1 MPNVSFQAPTDYG
14 ADLQAIERRRQ
25 YADALRQQ
33 SMQPLETQMAGGWAI
48 PISPTQGL
56 AKALQAFASQRMQ
69 KKADEDTKGV
79 SARYNSDLVRVLTE
93 GGKLSAG
100 TPARF
105 QQPDPQEFEQ
115 AADQG
120 TQAPSGFNVA
130 AKPGDPMAAA
140 ALYMTHPATQQ
151 LGMQEMQRQRMMEA
165 FGLNGGSAPQGGASS
180 GATSPGAPTSSGVPR
195 NIALQLMLADPTGK
209 LLAQENAKANAEATK
224 PINVRPG
231 GAVFQQGKGVLF
243 NQPQVGPGVM
253 LNYGPNGPTA
263 SAVPGAS
270 DAMAA
275 QAAAVAG
282 GTQAGKAPYE
292 LSTVNTPGA
301 PTLMTHQQQIEAATG
316 RPMPRPGMIPTSAVV
331 GQNPEMAGRPQAEQ
345 DAIRKVMDADT
356 RGQPATVNVPA
367 PGGLRLQDQGD
378 SAQQK
383 AYGTERGQLLAAR
396 PQATLSARTAITNM
410 ERLSNVARE
419 LENHP
424 GLSGITGKVN
434 QYAIGDLLPETRA
447 ARALQDT
454 MVKQAAVQ
462 TLQAMREASK
472 TGGAVGAVTEGEW
485 PILERQLA
493 ALDAAQGT
501 KDYRV
506 ALKNLQNQMAG
517 AITRTRAAYKE
528 TYGEDLKFES
538 TSHQTQGRSVRE
550 QADEILNGKH

>member
-1 MPNVSFQAPTDYG
+1 MPTVSFQAPTDYG

-25 YADALRQQ
+25 YAEALRQQ

-69 KKADEDTKGV
+69 KKADEDARGV
-79 SARYNSDLVRVLTE
+79 SKRYNDDLVRVLTQ
-93 GGKLSAG
+93 GSQLSAG

-120 TQAPSGFNVA
+120 TPSPSGFNVA

-165 FGLNGGSAPQGGASS
+165 FGLNGGGGASAAPA
-180 GATSPGAPTSSGVPR
+180 GATGVSGVPR
-195 NIALQLMLADPTGK
+195 NIALQLMLADPSGK
-209 LLAQENAKANAEATK
+209 LLAEANSRAHAESIK
-224 PINVRPG
+224 PQNVRPG
-231 GAVFQQGKGVLF
+231 GAVYVPGQGVVF
-243 NQPQVGPGVM
+243 SQPQVGPGVM
-253 LNYGPNGPTA
+253 LNYGANGPTA
-263 SAVPGAS
+263 SPIPGAAQ
-270 DAMAA
+270 AMAA
-275 QAAAVAG
+275 QSEAVTG
-282 GTQAGKAPYE
+282 GTEAGKAPYQMD
-292 LSTVNTPGA
+292 TVNTPGA
-301 PTLMTHQQQIEAATG
+301 PTLMTRKQQIEAATG
-316 RPMPRPGMIPTSAVV
+316 QPMPRPGMIPTSSVV
-331 GQNPEMAGRPQAEQ
+331 GQTPEMAGRPQAEQ
-345 DAIRKVMDADT
+345 DAIRRVMDADS

-367 PGGLRLQDQGD
+367 PGGLKLQDQGD
-378 SAQQK
+378 SAKQK
-383 AYGTERGQLLAAR
+383 AYGTERGQLLAAQ
-396 PQATLSARTAITNM
+396 PQATLAARTSITNM

-454 MVKQAAVQ
+454 LVKQSAVQ

-506 ALKNLQNQMAG
+506 ALRNLQNQMTG
-517 AITRTRAAYKE
+517 AIGRMKAAYKD

-538 TSHQTQGRSVRE
+538 TPYQTQGRSVRE
-550 QADEILNGKH
+550 QADEILNGKR